1 VGVFDSLFLRCDDV
15 AMPDQEPQDRAAS
28 QTENAKSQ
36 HMNYAPAD
44 LNPRKDLPEGF
55 FDFLLPLHKQFT
67 PWQQK
72 LVARRAEV
80 LQSSHRGHPPN
91 YLPAS
96 EATNSDWRIEVPDW
110 CADQRNQ
117 MTGPADDAE
126 LTVKLLNSGSPA
138 VMIDLEDSTAN
149 TWHNIMLAVRNTI
162 AAYKYELSYDD
173 KKRSKKV
180 TVQRSK
186 TVTWVRPRGLHISQ
200 GGVIRD
206 EIISASL
213 FDLALMWYQID
224 PAWLPHNFS
233 VYIPKSESADE
244 AFWWRD
250 LFQAFA
256 KSKGLPKDYVKC
268 MALVEAHPLAYQMEQ
283 FLFNLRDHCLGLNLG
298 RWDYMASLIDFMLE
312 DPNWILPNRNT
323 IPHDV
328 AFFQNFRTLMPEIC
342 HKHGALAIGGMTA
355 LFPSR
360 TDAELNERALKVLK
374 QDKQNEANCLMDG
387 AWTGHPDQNEIAVA
401 QFPYPNQIAKRP
413 KLSNSQPDLRPIAK
427 GVGETTLAGTRAAV
441 RTVIRYRNGVLN
453 GKGASLLDGYMEDL
467 ATDRIYRLMIAQRV
481 RRNVKVPGDDGRPIE
496 HTRDLVARVFD
507 EELARIQRDLPE
519 EIDRKAAETLPEA
532 RRIAEELIVQGRHSP
547 I

>member
-1 VGVFDSLFLRCDDV
+1 
-15 AMPDQEPQDRAAS
+15 
-28 QTENAKSQ
+28 
-36 HMNYAPAD
+36 MNYAPSN
-44 LNPRKDLPEGF
+44 LNPRTELPAGF
-55 FDFLLPLHKQFT
+55 YDFLLPLHRKFT
-67 PWQQK
+67 PWQQR
-72 LVARRAEV
+72 LAVQRAEA
-80 LQSSHRGHPPN
+80 LELSHRGNPPN

-96 EATNSDWRIEVPDW
+96 AATTSDWRITVPEW

-149 TWHNIMLAVRNTI
+149 QWEHILLAIQNTL
-162 AAYKYELSYDD
+162 AAYKYELSYED
-173 KKRSKKV
+173 KKRGKTV

-200 GGVIRD
+200 GGVIEN
-206 EIISASL
+206 EIMSASL
-213 FDLALMWYQID
+213 FDLALIWYQID
-224 PAWLPHNFS
+224 PAALPHNFC

-244 AFWWRD
+244 ALWWRD
-250 LFQAFA
+250 LFQTFA
-256 KSKGLPKDYVKC
+256 KSKGLPVDYVKC
-268 MALVEAHPLAYQMEQ
+268 MALVEAHPLAYQMEE
-283 FLFNLRDHCLGLNLG
+283 FLFNLREHCLGLNLG
-298 RWDYMASLIDFMLE
+298 RWDYMASLIHFMIE
-312 DPNWILPNRNT
+312 DPHWILPDRNS

-342 HKHGALAIGGMTA
+342 HKHGAHAIGGMTA

-360 TDAELNERALKVLK
+360 IDAELNERALKVLK

-401 QFPYPNQIAKRP
+401 QFPYPNQISKRP
-413 KLSNSQPDLRPIAK
+413 KLANSHPDLRPIPQ
-427 GVGETTLAGTRAAV
+427 GVGVRTLAGTRAAV

-481 RRNVKVPGDDGRPIE
+481 LHKVKVPGDDGNPLE
-496 HTRDLVARVFD
+496 HSAALVTGVFD
-507 EELARIQRDLPE
+507 EELAKMQRDLPP
-519 EIDRKAAETLPEA
+519 EIDRKAAETLPQA
-532 RRIAEELIVQGRHSP
+532 RRMAEELIVQGRHSP

>member
-1 VGVFDSLFLRCDDV
+1 MS
-15 AMPDQEPQDRAAS
+15 S
-28 QTENAKSQ
+28 HTENTASRY
-36 HMNYAPAD
+36 MNYAPVD
-44 LNPRKDLPEGF
+44 LDPHRDLPKGF
-55 FDFLLPLHKQFT
+55 FNFLSPLHKQFT

-72 LVARRAEV
+72 LVAKRAEA
-80 LQSSHRGHPPN
+80 LELSHRGNPPD

-96 EATNSDWRIEVPDW
+96 EATTSDWRISVPEW

-126 LTVKLLNSGSPA
+126 LMVKLLNSGSPA

-149 TWHNIMLAVRNTI
+149 AWEHILRRVKNTI
-162 AAYKYELSYDD
+162 AAYKYELSYED
-173 KKRSKKV
+173 KKRGKKV

-200 GGVIRD
+200 GGVVKN
-206 EIISASL
+206 EIMSASL
-213 FDLALMWYQID
+213 FALARIWYEID
-224 PAWLPHNFS
+224 PATLPHNFC
-233 VYIPKSESADE
+233 VYIPKSESAEE

-256 KSKGLPKDYVKC
+256 KHKGLPADYIKC
-268 MALVEAHPLAYQMEQ
+268 MALVEAHPLAYQMEE

-312 DPNWILPNRNT
+312 DPNWILPDRNT

-342 HKHGALAIGGMTA
+342 HKHGAHAIGGMTA

-360 TDAELNERALKVLK
+360 TDAELNARAMKVLK
-374 QDKQNEANCLMDG
+374 QDKENEAHCLMDG

-413 KLSNSQPDLRPIAK
+413 KLANAHPDLRPIPK
-427 GVGETTLAGTRAAV
+427 GVGGIPLAGTRAAV

-481 RRNVKVPGDDGRPIE
+481 RHKVKVKGDDGKPLE
-496 HTRDLVARVFD
+496 HSSGLITRIFD
-507 EELARIQRDLPE
+507 EELAKIETNPPA
-519 EIDRKAAETLPEA
+519 EIDSGAAKTLPEA
-532 RRIAEELIVQGRHSP
+532 RRIAEEMIVQGQHSP

>member
-1 VGVFDSLFLRCDDV
+1 
-15 AMPDQEPQDRAAS
+15 
-28 QTENAKSQ
+28 
-36 HMNYAPAD
+36 MNYAPAD
-44 LNPRKDLPEGF
+44 LNPKKDLPEGF
-55 FDFLLPLHKQFT
+55 FDFLLPLHKRFT

-72 LVARRAEV
+72 LVARRTDV
-80 LQSSHRGHPPN
+80 LQLSHRGHPPN
-91 YLPAS
+91 YLAAS
-96 EATNSDWRIEVPDW
+96 DATSSDWRIEVPDW

-138 VMIDLEDSTAN
+138 VMVDLEDSTAN
-149 TWHNIMLAVRNTI
+149 TWHNIMCAVRNTI

-173 KKRSKKV
+173 KKRGKKV
-180 TVQRSK
+180 TVERSK

-200 GGVIRD
+200 GGVIKD
-206 EIISASL
+206 EIMSASL
-213 FDLALMWYQID
+213 FDLALIWYQID
-224 PAWLPHNFS
+224 PAWLAHNFS
-233 VYIPKSESADE
+233 VYIPKSESAEE

-250 LFQAFA
+250 LFQALA
-256 KSKGLPKDYVKC
+256 KAKNLPKDHIKC
-268 MALVEAHPLAYQMEQ
+268 MVLVEAHPLAYQMEE

-298 RWDYMASLIDFMLE
+298 RWDYMASLIDFMIE
-312 DPNWILPNRNT
+312 DANWILPDRNT

-360 TDAELNERALKVLK
+360 TDAELNQRALRVLK

-401 QFPYPNQIAKRP
+401 QFPYPNQISKRP
-413 KLSNSQPDLRPIAK
+413 KLANSQPDLRPIPK
-427 GVGETTLAGTRAAV
+427 NVGETTLAGTRAAV

-481 RRNVKVPGDDGRPIE
+481 RHKVKVPGDDGSRVE
-496 HTRDLVARVFD
+496 HTRDLVTRVFD
-507 EELARIQRDLPE
+507 EELTKIQRDLPA

-532 RRIAEELIVQGRHSP
+532 RHIAEELIVQGRHSP

>member
-1 VGVFDSLFLRCDDV
+1 V
-15 AMPDQEPQDRAAS
+15 ATHTESAS
-28 QTENAKSQ
+28 QN
-36 HMNYAPAD
+36 MNYAPAG
-44 LNPRKDLPEGF
+44 LNPEKDLPRGF
-55 FDFLLPLHKQFT
+55 LDFLLPLHKQFT

-72 LVARRAEV
+72 IIAKRAEV
-80 LQSSHRGHPPN
+80 LEASHRGHSPD

-96 EATNSDWRIEVPDW
+96 EATTSDWKIELPDW

-117 MTGPADDAE
+117 MTGPADDGE

-149 TWHNIMLAVRNTI
+149 IWEHIMLAIKNTI

-173 KKRSKKV
+173 KKRNRKV
-180 TVQRSK
+180 SVQPSK
-186 TVTWVRPRGLHISQ
+186 TVTWVRPRGLHICQ
-200 GGVIRD
+200 GGVSKN
-206 EIISASL
+206 EIMSASL
-213 FDLALMWYQID
+213 FDLAMIWYQID
-224 PAWLPHNFS
+224 PTQLPHNFC

-250 LFQAFA
+250 LFQALA
-256 KSKGLPKDYVKC
+256 KQKGLPKDYIKC
-268 MALVEAHPLAYQMEQ
+268 MALVEAHPLAYQMEE

-312 DPNWILPNRNT
+312 DPNWVLPDRNT

-328 AFFQNFRTLMPEIC
+328 PFFQNFRTLMPEIC
-342 HKHGALAIGGMTA
+342 HKHGAHAIGGMTA
-355 LFPSR
+355 LYPSR
-360 TDAELNERALKVLK
+360 SDKELNDRAMKALE
-374 QDKQNEANCLMDG
+374 QDKKNEANCLMDG

-413 KLSNSQPDLRPIAK
+413 KLGNSRPNLRPVPK
-427 GVGETTLAGTRAAV
+427 GVGEITLAGTRAAV
-441 RTVIRYRNGVLN
+441 RIVIRYRNGMLN

-481 RRNVKVPGDDGRPIE
+481 RHKVQVSGDDGRPITHSPE
-496 HTRDLVARVFD
+496 LITQVFD
-507 EELARIQRDLPE
+507 EELEKIQRDLPS
-519 EIDRKAAETLPEA
+519 EIDRKAASTLPEA
-532 RRIAEELIVQGRHSP
+532 RRIAEEMIVQGHHSP

>member
-1 VGVFDSLFLRCDDV
+1 
-15 AMPDQEPQDRAAS
+15 MAS
-28 QTENAKSQ
+28 HTENTTSQ
-36 HMNYAPAD
+36 YMNYAPAR
-44 LNPRKDLPEGF
+44 LNPLKDLPKGF
-55 FDFLLPLHKQFT
+55 FDFLLPLHRQFT

-72 LVARRAEV
+72 LVAKRAEA

-96 EATNSDWRIEVPDW
+96 EATISDWKIEVPDW

-149 TWHNIMLAVRNTI
+149 IWENIMLAVKNTI
-162 AAYKYELSYDD
+162 AAYKYELGYDD
-173 KKRSKKV
+173 KKRKKKV
-180 TVQRSK
+180 TVQHSK
-186 TVTWVRPRGLHISQ
+186 TVTWVRPRGLHVSQ
-200 GGVIRD
+200 GGVFKN
-206 EIISASL
+206 EIMSASL
-213 FDLALMWYQID
+213 FDLALIWYQID
-224 PAWLPHNFS
+224 PAWLPNNFS
-233 VYIPKSESADE
+233 VYIPKSESAEE

-250 LFQAFA
+250 LFEVFA
-256 KSKGLPKDYVKC
+256 KQKGVAKDYIKC
-268 MALVEAHPLAYQMEQ
+268 MALVEAHPLAYQMEE
-283 FLFNLRDHCLGLNLG
+283 FLFNLREHCLGLNLG
-298 RWDYMASLIDFMLE
+298 RWDYMASLIDFMIE
-312 DPNWILPNRNT
+312 DPNWILPDRNT

-328 AFFQNFRTLMPEIC
+328 AFFQNFRTLMPEVC

-360 TDAELNERALKVLK
+360 TDTELNERALKVLK
-374 QDKQNEANCLMDG
+374 QDKKNEADCLMDG

-413 KLSNSQPDLRPIAK
+413 KLANSHPDLRPIPK
-427 GVGETTLAGTRAAV
+427 GVGGITLGGTRAAV

-453 GKGASLLDGYMEDL
+453 GRGASLLDGYMEDL

-481 RRNVKVPGDDGRPIE
+481 RHKVEVAGDDGKTIGHSPALA
-496 HTRDLVARVFD
+496 TRLFD
-507 EELARIQRDLPE
+507 EELAKIQKDLPA
-519 EIDRKAAETLPEA
+519 EIDRKAVATLPEA
-532 RRIAEELIVQGRHSP
+532 RRIAEEMIVQGHHSP